1 MEFVDGKDLWVHLEH
16 RGRLPEAE
24 AIAPIE
30 QIAQALDEAHEQGM
44 IHRDVKPDN
53 ILLDDESGRAV
64 LTDFGIAKAL
74 AGGQTVTRVGVV
86 VGTPQYMSP
95 EQAGGRDTLDGRSDI
110 YSLGVAAYAMLA
122 GRPPFEGG
130 TPQDVLVKRLTAEAP
145 SLAEVASDVPE
156 DLAAAVMRCLRR
168 DPAARWPDARAL
180 REAVS
185 PTSLEADQLPEP
197 LDTLDGTGPF
207 LLPFVLLFLAL
218 AVVAD
223 FARFVQPRGME
234 EGLRPG
240 TLHILFM
247 ALLAGFMLMQLPI
260 MWSAVR
266 VARARGFTWRQIR
279 GAALRQPEWWVCFW
293 YPRSFRRPGDVWDR
307 LPSPIRSWRII
318 VTALVADLMACFALG
333 VFMTSATSM
342 AIFGWMETHGGP
354 RADDVMSH
362 AVDVLKDT
370 MILAFV
376 LGLALTVT
384 AAFGAWFMRGQGF
397 DTYTLRRVSRTL
409 VMGCT
414 SQRGP
419 WKKPEVAQVL
429 LPAPSAQR
437 RLEPRTAGEALAALA
452 AAVRRLPTEARG
464 RGRRAGGRGRPPLAQ
479 RRCRRGGAPAREAG
493 GTPGVERPRERRH
506 VRADRPPGRAAGR
519 DGGAAGLRPGRPRA
533 AAGPAEG
540 ARARGGRAGPRPDR
554 RGSRAACP
562 CRQRR
567 GGGGPCRPG
576 GGRHLCPLG
585 IDHAATEGPQLNR
598 GGENLRTRPTR

>member
-1 MEFVDGKDLWVHLEH
+1 MDGALDVQDATRASLEHGLGTQYRLLRLLGRGGMGAVYLARDEALERLVAIKVLRTELAPTADGRERFRREARTAAQLSHPNIVPLLSFGEVDGLMYLVMGYVQGEPLSARLRRD
-16 RGRLPEAE
+16 GRMEADEVRRVVADVAE
-24 AIAPIE
+24 A
-30 QIAQALDEAHEQGM
+30 LDYAHRNGV

-342 AIFGWMETHGGP
+342 AIFGWMEAHGGP

-362 AVDVLKDT
+362 AVDVL
-370 MILAFV
+370 
-376 LGLALTVT
+376 
-384 AAFGAWFMRGQGF
+384 R
-397 DTYTLRRVSRTL
+397 
-409 VMGCT
+409 
-414 SQRGP
+414 
-419 WKKPEVAQVL
+419 
-429 LPAPSAQR
+429 
-437 RLEPRTAGEALAALA
+437 
-452 AAVRRLPTEARG
+452 
-464 RGRRAGGRGRPPLAQ
+464 
-479 RRCRRGGAPAREAG
+479 
-493 GTPGVERPRERRH
+493 
-506 VRADRPPGRAAGR
+506 
-519 DGGAAGLRPGRPRA
+519 
-533 AAGPAEG
+533 
-540 ARARGGRAGPRPDR
+540 
-554 RGSRAACP
+554 
-562 CRQRR
+562 
-567 GGGGPCRPG
+567 
-576 GGRHLCPLG
+576 
-585 IDHAATEGPQLNR
+585 
-598 GGENLRTRPTR
+598 RTR